1 MFMFQDATKLQRA
14 ELQHHNTESTD
25 KQLNGP
31 NNDSVIQFPTVR
43 FLCLRLR
50 VFQRCLSLSHES
62 EMSRKQGP
70 PTHLQARTN
79 RNDFSAGEHPLQL
92 SSPRQC
98 LREKAWETL
107 FFFLKHATKGNKQ
120 PARSVR
126 RQGAGLCDSL
136 WKLGHI
142 CISERFSG
150 TRGNRLSWSN
160 RVAQHIWST
169 RCEVT
174 VGVCT
179 AYLRVCPSIWLK
191 LQPVA
196 SKECRRTEKSPQS
209 VNVLCL

>member
-1 MFMFQDATKLQRA
+1 MTVLFSFPLCASCVCVCVYSSVVFLYLTRA
-14 ELQHHNTESTD
+14 RWAESRGLPPIFRPEPIVMTS
-25 KQLNGP
+25 P
-31 NNDSVIQFPTVR
+31 
-43 FLCLRLR
+43 
-50 VFQRCLSLSHES
+50 
-62 EMSRKQGP
+62 QGSI
-70 PTHLQARTN
+70 HFN
-79 RNDFSAGEHPLQL
+79 YHPLG
-92 SSPRQC
+92 SVCVRRPG
-98 LREKAWETL
+98 KH
-107 FFFLKHATKGNKQ
+107 FFFFFKHATKGNKQ

-126 RQGAGLCDSL
+126 KQGAGLCDSL

>member
-31 NNDSVIQFPTVR
+31 NNDGVIQFPTVR

-107 FFFLKHATKGNKQ
+107 FLNMPRKVTNSPRDLSGDREQVYVTHCENWDIFVFRRDLAVHVGTGCPGRIVSLSTSGP
-120 PARSVR
+120 PAVR
-126 RQGAGLCDSL
+126 WPWVCAL
-136 WKLGHI
+136 HI
-142 CISERFSG
+142 C
-150 TRGNRLSWSN
+150 
-160 RVAQHIWST
+160 
-169 RCEVT
+169 
-174 VGVCT
+174 VC
-179 AYLRVCPSIWLK
+179 V
-191 LQPVA
+191 LQYD
-196 SKECRRTEKSPQS
+196 
-209 VNVLCL
+209 